1 MESSSKRKTQSRKA
15 RNASES
21 IGDQMQ
27 FAGLAL
33 PVSSRLFLR
42 LASCVMIA
50 AERSEEILQ
59 A

>member
-1 MESSSKRKTQSRKA
+1 MSSVLAALPMTPVQALALLS
-15 RNASES
+15 
-21 IGDQMQ
+21 
-27 FAGLAL
+27 GLAL
-33 PVSSRLFLR
+33 PVSWRLFLR